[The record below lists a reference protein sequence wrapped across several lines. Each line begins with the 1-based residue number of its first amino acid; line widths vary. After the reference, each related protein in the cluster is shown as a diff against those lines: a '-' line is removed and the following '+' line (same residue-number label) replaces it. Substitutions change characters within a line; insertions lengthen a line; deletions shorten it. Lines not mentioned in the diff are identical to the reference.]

1 MPIDITAIEEKIE
14 GYKAQGLALFASSS
28 FQSHSIPMLHIISR
42 IDPEIPVYFLNTG
55 YHFPETIAYK
65 EKITRLLGIKVIDLK
80 PSVPKNLQKDGNGQL
95 YFTSDPD
102 MCCYLNKI
110 QPMEPVL
117 GEKDVWITGVRRDQS
132 ARRQSI
138 DYEENAPQNTI
149 RYHPMLDIT
158 KKQVTD
164 YLKTYDLPRHPL
176 EAKGFVSVGCEPCTQ
191 KVDFEKLG
199 NEERDGRWAGL
210 NKTECGLHTE
220 LIQSTS

>member
-1 MPIDITAIEEKIE
+1 MPIDITPIQEKIE
-14 GYKAQGLALFASSS
+14 AYRSKGLALFASSS

-42 IDPEIPVYFLNTG
+42 VDPNIPVYFLNTG

-65 EKITRLLGIKVIDLK
+65 EEIASLLGIRVIDLK
-80 PSVPKNLQKDGNGQL
+80 PSVPKHLQKNGQGQL

-102 MCCYLNKI
+102 MCCYLNKV
-110 QPMEPVL
+110 QPMEPIL
-117 GEKDVWITGVRRDQS
+117 AEKDIWITGVRRDQS
-132 ARRQSI
+132 THRQSI
-138 DYEENAPQNTI
+138 SYEENAPQDTI
-149 RYHPMLDIT
+149 RYHPMLDVT
-158 KKQVTD
+158 KQQIVQ
-164 YLKTYDLPRHPL
+164 YLKAYDLPRHPL
-176 EAKGFVSVGCEPCTQ
+176 EAKGYVSVGCEPCTQ